1 MLDHVIF
8 RGKKGLDPPDFK
20 GRKDD
25 GPFTVGLNYG
35 LNSQRAGHMSSD
47 LERLLSKSV
56 DDLYEE
62 LGRSLISPEFP
73 ATASIT
79 KQNAVQR
86 GRSFVSGSLEKLRS
100 KICGDW
106 NYCSKRGDYGDFQ
119 SLAYAVAPL
128 VSSVVGVP
136 ATTAMI
142 VAIILIKSGLE
153 KLCNCP

>member
-1 MLDHVIF
+1 
-8 RGKKGLDPPDFK
+8 
-20 GRKDD
+20 
-25 GPFTVGLNYG
+25 
-35 LNSQRAGHMSSD
+35 MSSNV
-47 LERLLSKSV
+47 EHMLSKSL
-56 DDLYEE
+56 DDLYED

-73 ATASIT
+73 TTASIT

-100 KICGDW
+100 KICVDW
-106 NYCSKRGDYGDFQ
+106 RYCSKRSDYGDFQ

-128 VSSVVGVP
+128 VSSVVGIP

-142 VAIILIKSGLE
+142 VAIILVKSGLD

>member
-1 MLDHVIF
+1 MWSNVE
-8 RGKKGLDPPDFK
+8 
-20 GRKDD
+20 
-25 GPFTVGLNYG
+25 
-35 LNSQRAGHMSSD
+35 Q
-47 LERLLSKSV
+47 LLSKNL

-100 KICGDW
+100 KICTDW
-106 NYCSKRGDYGDFQ
+106 HYCSKRGDYGDFQ

-128 VSSVVGVP
+128 VSSVVGIP

>member
-1 MLDHVIF
+1 M
-8 RGKKGLDPPDFK
+8 P
-20 GRKDD
+20 
-25 GPFTVGLNYG
+25 
-35 LNSQRAGHMSSD
+35 SD
-47 LERLLSKSV
+47 IEQLLSKSL

-73 ATASIT
+73 STTSIT

-86 GRSFVSGSLEKLRS
+86 GRSFVTDSLEKLRG

-106 NYCSKRGDYGDFQ
+106 RYCSKRGEYGDFQ
-119 SLAYAVAPL
+119 SLAYAIAPL

-142 VAIILIKSGLE
+142 VAIILIKSGLD
-153 KLCNCP
+153 KLCRCP

>member
-1 MLDHVIF
+1 M
-8 RGKKGLDPPDFK
+8 
-20 GRKDD
+20 
-25 GPFTVGLNYG
+25 VGLNYD
-35 LNSQRAGHMSSD
+35 SQLSTSGFHMSSD
-47 LERLLSKSV
+47 VERLLSKSL

-62 LGRSLISPEFP
+62 LGRSLISPDFP

-100 KICGDW
+100 KICVDW
-106 NYCSKRGDYGDFQ
+106 RYCSKRGDYGDFQ

-136 ATTAMI
+136 ATTAII

>member
-1 MLDHVIF
+1 L
-8 RGKKGLDPPDFK
+8 
-20 GRKDD
+20 
-25 GPFTVGLNYG
+25 
-35 LNSQRAGHMSSD
+35 SSNI
-47 LERLLSKSV
+47 EHLLVKSV

-62 LGRSLISPEFP
+62 LGRSLITPDYP
-73 ATASIT
+73 LAGTVT
-79 KQNAVQR
+79 RQNAVQR
-86 GRSFVSGSLEKLRS
+86 GKSFISGSLEKLRA
-100 KICGDW
+100 KICADW
-106 NYCSKRGDYGDFQ
+106 RYCSKRGEYGDFQ

>member
-1 MLDHVIF
+1 
-8 RGKKGLDPPDFK
+8 
-20 GRKDD
+20 
-25 GPFTVGLNYG
+25 
-35 LNSQRAGHMSSD
+35 MSSKVEH
-47 LERLLSKSV
+47 LFSRSL

-86 GRSFVSGSLEKLRS
+86 GKSFVSSSLEKLRR
-100 KICGDW
+100 KICVDW
-106 NYCSKRGDYGDFQ
+106 RYCGKRGGYGDFQ

-128 VSSVVGVP
+128 VSSVLGVP

-142 VAIILIKSGLE
+142 VAIILIKSSLD